1 MTLSEIT
8 TQNPKRVSLVKCLTN
23 TQGNI
28 VSHLVGT
35 TDHLIIATGG
45 VVSYANFAVC
55 CFKTKPNQHLLH
67 WRTYGFRLQLFG
79 ICYCFPMLRFP
90 EDDFFYVPLCNYVP
104 IGNVRKERKDLFFKK
119 VIVHDLENETEAGQ
133 VPQKSERQNGWTKGC
148 AWLWGVFCPSW
159 DKVWDNGGS
168 ESEVDISEVWHSDFV
183 YFCSFCRFRHD
194 NHIRQCLPIAI
205 VLDFL
210 NYTVYLGF
218 MVHFIEEQETTHL
231 LISYV
236 VQKKSCHI
244 FHFCSLRKKHR
255 IIPFP
260 IVCPR
265 KHRPVLSVFPTQF
278 VNFATFCGLLLPGH
292 SSRAKMWSLLGP
304 KKLLIIRSCE

>member
-1 MTLSEIT
+1 MSCHIWLAPLIT
-8 TQNPKRVSLVKCLTN
+8 WSSPLVVLYPMQSL
-23 TQGNI
+23 
-28 VSHLVGT
+28 H
-35 TDHLIIATGG
+35 
-45 VVSYANFAVC
+45 FAVS
-55 CFKTKPNQHLLH
+55 KPNQINICCIEELTVSDCSCLAFVIAFQCFAFQKMIFFTFRFVITYPSEMSGKNARTFSSRRSLCTI
-67 WRTYGFRLQLFG
+67 WRMKPKQV
-79 ICYCFPMLRFP
+79 RFP
-90 EDDFFYVPLCNYVP
+90 RSLK
-104 IGNVRKERKDLFFKK
+104 GKMAGRRAVR
-119 VIVHDLENETEAGQ
+119 
-133 VPQKSERQNGWTKGC
+133 GC
-148 AWLWGVFCPSW
+148 AVF
-159 DKVWDNGGS
+159 
-168 ESEVDISEVWHSDFV
+168 FV
-183 YFCSFCRFRHD
+183 QVEIRFEITVGQNQKLIFRKCEPAILYTLCVFFCSFCRFRHD

-236 VQKKSCHI
+236 VHKKSCHI

-304 KKLLIIRSCE
+304 KKLLIIRSLVLCFFSCSN